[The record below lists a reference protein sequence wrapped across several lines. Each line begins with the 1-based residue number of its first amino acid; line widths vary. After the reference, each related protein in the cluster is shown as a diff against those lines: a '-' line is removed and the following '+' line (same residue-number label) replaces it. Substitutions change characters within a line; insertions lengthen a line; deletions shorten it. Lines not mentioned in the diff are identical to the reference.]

1 MPLGYIYRCN
11 DVESNIYMA
20 SDDSYLLIDTIK
32 KEIGSI
38 IGIRTLLDLGSGS
51 GVIARALYSMLD
63 DGFYKEDIIAIDIS
77 PCSVEY
83 IKRTRIRED
92 LWGIEILQCNG
103 PTCLRDNS
111 IDLVAIN
118 PPYLPL
124 NERNSWLDISWSGG
138 YKGVS
143 VALEFLKELRRVT
156 RRRGLIYIVL
166 STLGDLE
173 YFKEKASRLGY
184 LLEVIARKKLFF
196 EELLVY
202 RIYSSDHM

>member
-1 MPLGYIYRCN
+1 MPLEYIYRCD
-11 DVESNIYMA
+11 DVESNVYMA

-32 KEIGSI
+32 KEISSI
-38 IGIRTLLDLGSGS
+38 TDIKTLLDLGSGS
-51 GVIARALYSMLD
+51 GVIARALYTMPD
-63 DGFYKEDIIAIDIS
+63 DRFYRDIIAIDIS

-83 IKRTRIRED
+83 IRRIRSHED

-156 RRRGLIYIVL
+156 RVRGLIYIVL

-173 YFKEKASRLGY
+173 YFEVRASRLGY

-202 RIYSSDHM
+202 RIHSSDHK

>member
-11 DVESNIYMA
+11 DVESNIYIP

-38 IGIRTLLDLGSGS
+38 VGIRTLLDLGSGS
-51 GVIARALYSMLD
+51 GVIARALNYMLGN
-63 DGFYKEDIIAIDIS
+63 GFYRDIVAIDIS

-83 IKRTRIRED
+83 IRRTRSRED
-92 LWGIEILQCNG
+92 LWGIEILQCDG

-124 NERNSWLDISWSGG
+124 DERNSWLDISWSGG
-138 YKGVS
+138 YRGVS
-143 VALEFLKELRRVT
+143 VALEFLRELRRVA
-156 RRRGLIYIVL
+156 RRGGVIYIVL

-173 YFKEKASRLGY
+173 YFEEKATRLGY

-202 RIYSSDHM
+202 RIYNNDHK